1 MIEIEDK
8 LVSLDVFEKHFV
20 CDLQACKGACCV
32 QGDAGAPLKND
43 EIKII
48 EANIGAIKKN
58 MRKAGV
64 DAIEEKGIYY
74 IDQDDEPVTTLIN
87 KEECAFVYFDENKV
101 AKCAIEKT
109 FENSEMD
116 FIKPISCHL
125 YPIRVS
131 KLNSYEAINYNQWNI
146 CQPACDCGIKL
157 KVKVFRFLKK
167 AIVRMWGD
175 KFYNELDNV
184 NKELEKKTKSDKT
197 LFR

>member
-1 MIEIEDK
+1 MFQVGKSIISEE
-8 LVSLDVFEKHFV
+8 LLDEHFV
-20 CDLQACKGACCV
+20 CDLSKCKGACCV

-48 EANIGAIKKN
+48 ESNIGAIKKN
-58 MRKAGV
+58 MRKEGV
-64 DAIEEKGIYY
+64 DAIEEKGVFY
-74 IDQDDEPVTTLIN
+74 IDQDEEPVTTLIN
-87 KEECAFVYFDENKV
+87 KEECAFVFFDENKI
-101 AKCAIEKT
+101 AKCSIEKT

-131 KLNSYEAINYNQWNI
+131 ELNSYQAINYNQWNI

-167 AIVRMWGD
+167 AIVRMWGN
-175 KFYNELDNV
+175 KFYAELENV
-184 NKELEKKTKSDKT
+184 NKELEKK
-197 LFR
+197 